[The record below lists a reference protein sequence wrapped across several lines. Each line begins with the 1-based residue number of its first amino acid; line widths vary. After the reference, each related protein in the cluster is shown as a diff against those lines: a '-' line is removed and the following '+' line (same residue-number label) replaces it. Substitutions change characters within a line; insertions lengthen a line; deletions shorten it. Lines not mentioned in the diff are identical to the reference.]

1 MNLENGMQTCE
12 GVWEFLLWL
21 EEEEGGGG
29 TACPCHNYLPS
40 MCNAGPYAVGG
51 GSRYTI
57 IYTHE
62 FVKKNPRLL
71 ELDTGLY

>member
-29 TACPCHNYLPS
+29 GGGGTACPCHNYLPS
-40 MCNAGPYAVGG
+40 MCNASPYAVGG
-51 GSRYTI
+51 GFKVHNYLYT
-57 IYTHE
+57 
-62 FVKKNPRLL
+62 
-71 ELDTGLY
+71 